1 MKAIVA
7 TAYGSPDVLQL
18 QEVAKPT
25 PKANEVLVRINATTV
40 TAAHGMMRQGAPLYG
55 RLFIGLTRPKV
66 AIPGTEL
73 AGVVEAV
80 GEAVKHFKP
89 GDQVF
94 GATDIGGGCY
104 AEYIALPESEPL
116 LLKPANLTDAEAAS
130 LLDGATTALHFLRD
144 QGEIR
149 PGQKILINGASG
161 SVGSAAV
168 QLARHFGA
176 EVTGVCSIANV
187 ELVRGLGADRVIDY
201 TQEDF
206 TQSGQRYDV
215 IFDAVGK
222 SSFSR
227 CKGALT
233 EHGRYLST
241 VLGLP
246 ILLQML
252 WTSKFGSRK
261 AKFAASGLRPANE
274 KIADLRF
281 LKPLMETGELK
292 PVIDRCYPLEEVA
305 EAHRYVD
312 NGHKKGNVVILVAH
326 NGASEAAQQRETA

>member
-18 QEVAKPT
+18 CEVAKPA
-25 PKANEVLVRINATTV
+25 PKANEVLVRIHATTV
-40 TAAHGMMRQGAPLYG
+40 TAAHSMMRKGVPLYG

-73 AGVVEAV
+73 AGEVEAV
-80 GEAVKHFKP
+80 GEDVQHFKA

-94 GATDIGGGCY
+94 GATDLGGGCY
-104 AEYIALPESEPL
+104 AEYIALPASEPL
-116 LLKPANLTDAEAAS
+116 LPKPANLSDAEAAS

-149 PGQKILINGASG
+149 PGQQVLINGASG

-176 EVTGVCSIANV
+176 EVTGVCSSANV
-187 ELVRGLGADRVIDY
+187 DLVRSLGAHHVIDY

-206 TQSGQRYDV
+206 TQSGQRYDI

-222 SSFSR
+222 SSFAR
-227 CKGALT
+227 CKRVLS

-252 WTSKFGSRK
+252 WTSKVGSQK
-261 AKFAASGLRPANE
+261 AKFAASGLRPASE
-274 KIADLRF
+274 KIEDIRF
-281 LKPLMETGELK
+281 LKTLMESGELK
-292 PVIDRCYPLEEVA
+292 AVIDRCYPLEEVA
-305 EAHRYVD
+305 DAHRYVD
-312 NGHKKGNVVILVAH
+312 TGRKKGNVVILVAR
-326 NGASEAAQQRETA
+326 NSDSEAVQQT